1 MSRINAGDDL
11 LHDGCGT
18 LQTKRA
24 FMRPQQ
30 LIE

>member
-1 MSRINAGDDL
+1 VSRINAGDDL

-24 FMRPQQ
+24 FAPRQ